1 MPFNEVHFHI
11 GESLRDS
18 QIAEI
23 LLRSPSRRDGATC
36 FIERYWALPGLTEF
50 KDTTICQ
57 ESPSDSTRSRCQ
69 PPKHNHASDRQQ
81 TQQQI

>member
-23 LLRSPSRRDGATC
+23 LLRSPSQRDGATS
-36 FIERYWALPGLTEF
+36 FIKRYWGLPGDAIKLCCRLNPRNFSLYGRSGGEIF
-50 KDTTICQ
+50 RR
-57 ESPSDSTRSRCQ
+57 SDLV
-69 PPKHNHASDRQQ
+69 
-81 TQQQI
+81 I